1 MKVVSLSQLPV
12 GLVVWQP
19 HPGAW
24 MQTFVCKST
33 FTLYP
38 GVCALAAEQEPIH
51 PSDRH
56 WGHDACWSLY
66 AASDLV
72 PHRAR
77 ADVVLVGHAFSPGG
91 TAVQSLTARVMVNDI
106 DKAIEVHGARGFT
119 QHGVLDQSAR
129 FSKMPLLW
137 EYAGGGPGTSNPVG
151 VSPQARDIQ
160 GRRSLP
166 NLQRP
171 GVVVIGPDDV
181 IEPVGFGPV
190 ASGWPTRQ
198 QKLGRYAAT
207 FPVNDWHRQPLPPD
221 LDVSYFNAAPFDQQP
236 TALRNDERL
245 ILEHLHPEHPH
256 LVTSLPGLHPR
267 AYVDRPGEPPQGVP
281 MWPDLLWINTDRC
294 ICTVTWRGQ
303 VPLREPQ
310 EAGHILVALEGPHQ
324 PLAWNEIEGLASSS
338 GVTLASG
345 RTAGGAM
352 SEIGL
357 QTPYDQAH
365 DGDSAVSNED
375 DPEACTLPLSVDQD
389 PADSRPALP
398 FATVPASQ
406 PVPPS
411 SQAQRLADLPFVQ
424 SAPPAAAVPPS
435 SRAQHLAD
443 MAAAFV
449 QAVPPAAAVPTPAA
463 AAQLPADA
471 LTDTTAASL
480 VAAKPALPFMQGEQA
495 EPALRHQAE
504 SWPRGA
510 VQAEALDEV
519 LRPPFVA
526 LPPALSP
533 ALYAPPAPER
543 DARSPPLAA
552 EEPAPPPMLG
562 PLARPDRGATDPSAE
577 EAPAADTQAN
587 EPSPPPAAE
596 APAPSL
602 AAYPIE
608 RCAAI
613 AAKLAQ
619 RPADCDTLLEA
630 EELTPRTW
638 QWLHVEWLDEIQ
650 AEVARRKKKLLSA
663 YDAAYVA
670 ALEKERGPI
679 TAGEYAQ
686 LVIAAEQGRGQAAL
700 AELGLPDESM
710 MRIRRVWLER
720 IVKDKKAA
728 AEVRAAMRKADEA

>member
-24 MQTFVCKST
+24 IQTVVCKST
-33 FTLYP
+33 FKLYP
-38 GVCALAAEQEPIH
+38 GVCALAAEQEPLH
-51 PSDRH
+51 LSDRH
-56 WGHDACWSLY
+56 WSDDASWSLY

-77 ADVVLVGHAFSPGG
+77 ADVVLVGHAFSPNG
-91 TAVQSLTARVMVNDI
+91 TAVRSLTARVVVNDV
-106 DKAIEVHGARGFT
+106 DKAIEVHGARSFT
-119 QHGVLDQSAR
+119 QHGVLDQGSR
-129 FSKMPLLW
+129 FMKMPLLW

-151 VSPQARDIQ
+151 VPPHARDIH

-171 GVVVIGPDDV
+171 GVVIGPDDV

-190 ASGWPTRQ
+190 ASGWPTRR

-207 FPVNDWHRQPLPPD
+207 FSVNDWHREPLPPD
-221 LDVSYFNAAPFDQQP
+221 LDVGYFNAAPFDQQT
-236 TALRNDERL
+236 TALRDDERL

-256 LVTSLPGLHPR
+256 LMTSLPGLHPR

-310 EAGHILVALEGPHQ
+310 EAGQILVALEGPHQ
-324 PLAWNEIEGLASSS
+324 TLAWNDIEGLASSY
-338 GVTLASG
+338 GVGLAG
-345 RTAGGAM
+345 GGADGGAM
-352 SEIGL
+352 GEIGL
-357 QTPYDQAH
+357 QAPYEQAH
-365 DGDSAVSNED
+365 DGDSAVRDED
-375 DPEACTLPLSVDQD
+375 DPEACTLPLSVSPDL
-389 PADSRPALP
+389 AVSSPALP
-398 FATVPASQ
+398 FAAVPASQ
-406 PVPPS
+406 RAPPS

-424 SAPPAAAVPPS
+424 SAPY
-435 SRAQHLAD
+435 
-443 MAAAFV
+443 
-449 QAVPPAAAVPTPAA
+449 AAAVPTPAA
-463 AAQLPADA
+463 AAQPPDDA
-471 LTDTTAASL
+471 LTATSAASL
-480 VAAKPALPFMQGEQA
+480 VAAEPALPFVQGERA

-504 SWPRGA
+504 SSPRGA
-510 VQAEALDEV
+510 VPAEALDSV
-519 LRPPFVA
+519 LRPPLVA
-526 LPPALSP
+526 IPPALSP

-543 DARSPPLAA
+543 EAGSPPLTAA
-552 EEPAPPPMLG
+552 EPAPPAMLG
-562 PLARPDRGATDPSAE
+562 PLARPDWGATEPSAE
-577 EAPAADTQAN
+577 EAPEPDTQAN
-587 EPSPPPAAE
+587 EPGPLPAAE
-596 APAPSL
+596 EPAPPL
-602 AAYPIE
+602 AAFPIE

-613 AAKLAQ
+613 AARLAR
-619 RPADCDTLLEA
+619 RPADCDAILKA
-630 EELTPRTW
+630 EGLTPKTW
-638 QWLHVEWLDEIQ
+638 QRLHVRWLDEIQ
-650 AEVARRKKKLLSA
+650 DEIARRKKKLVSA

>member
-24 MQTFVCKST
+24 IQTVVCKST
-33 FTLYP
+33 FELYP
-38 GVCALAAEQEPIH
+38 GVCALAAEQEPLH
-51 PSDRH
+51 LSERH
-56 WGHDACWSLY
+56 WRDDASWSLY

-77 ADVVLVGHAFSPGG
+77 ADVVLVGHAFSPSG
-91 TAVQSLTARVMVNDI
+91 TAVRSLTARVIVNDI
-106 DKAIEVHGARGFT
+106 DKAIEVHGARSFT
-119 QHGVLDQSAR
+119 QHGVLDQGSR
-129 FSKMPLLW
+129 VTRMPLLW

-151 VSPQARDIQ
+151 VPPHARDIH
-160 GRRSLP
+160 GRRNLP

-190 ASGWPTRQ
+190 ASGWPTRR

-221 LDVSYFNAAPFDQQP
+221 LDVGYFNAAPFDQQA
-236 TALRNDERL
+236 TALRDDERL

-256 LVTSLPGLHPR
+256 LMTSLPGLHPR

-310 EAGHILVALEGPHQ
+310 EAGQILVALEGPHQ
-324 PLAWNEIEGLASSS
+324 TLAWNDIESLASSY
-338 GVTLASG
+338 GVRLASG
-345 RTAGGAM
+345 RAAGGAM
-352 SEIGL
+352 GEIGF
-357 QTPYDQAH
+357 QAPYDQAH
-365 DGDSAVSNED
+365 EGDSDVRGED
-375 DPEACTLPLSVDQD
+375 DPEACTLPVSVSPDL
-389 PADSRPALP
+389 AVSSPALP
-398 FATVPASQ
+398 FATAPASQ
-406 PVPPS
+406 RAPPS

-424 SAPPAAAVPPS
+424 SAPY
-435 SRAQHLAD
+435 
-443 MAAAFV
+443 
-449 QAVPPAAAVPTPAA
+449 AAAVPTPAA
-463 AAQLPADA
+463 AAQPPADA
-471 LTDTTAASL
+471 LTATTAASL
-480 VAAKPALPFMQGEQA
+480 VAAEPALPFVQGERD

-504 SWPRGA
+504 SSPRGA
-510 VQAEALDEV
+510 VPSEALDKV
-519 LRPPFVA
+519 LRPPLVA
-526 LPPALSP
+526 VPPALSP

-543 DARSPPLAA
+543 DAGSPPLTA
-552 EEPAPPPMLG
+552 EEPAPPAMLG
-562 PLARPDRGATDPSAE
+562 PLARPDWGATEPSAE
-577 EAPAADTQAN
+577 SAPEPDTQAN
-587 EPSPPPAAE
+587 EPGPLPAAE
-596 APAPSL
+596 ETAPPL
-602 AAYPIE
+602 AAFPIE

-613 AAKLAQ
+613 AAKLAR
-619 RPADCDTLLEA
+619 RPADRDTILKA
-630 EELTPRTW
+630 EELTPKTW
-638 QWLHVEWLDEIQ
+638 QWLHVRRLDEIQ
-650 AEVARRKKKLLSA
+650 DEVARRKKKLLSA

-686 LVIAAEQGRGQAAL
+686 LLIAAEQGQGQAAL

>member
-24 MQTFVCKST
+24 IQTVVCKST
-33 FTLYP
+33 FELYP
-38 GVCALAAEQEPIH
+38 GVCALAAEQEPLH
-51 PSDRH
+51 LSERH
-56 WGHDACWSLY
+56 WSDDASWSLY

-77 ADVVLVGHAFSPGG
+77 ADVVLVGHAFSPNG
-91 TAVQSLTARVMVNDI
+91 TAVRSLTARVIVNDI
-106 DKAIEVHGARGFT
+106 DKAIEVHGARSFT
-119 QHGVLDQSAR
+119 QHGVLDQGSR
-129 FSKMPLLW
+129 VTRMPLLW

-151 VSPQARDIQ
+151 VPPHARDIH
-160 GRRSLP
+160 GRRNLP

-190 ASGWPTRQ
+190 ASGWPTRR

-221 LDVSYFNAAPFDQQP
+221 LDVGYFNAAPFDQQT
-236 TALRNDERL
+236 TALRDDERL

-256 LVTSLPGLHPR
+256 LMTSLPGLHPR
-267 AYVDRPGEPPQGVP
+267 AYVDRAGEPPQGVP

-310 EAGHILVALEGPHQ
+310 EAGQILVALEGPHQ
-324 PLAWNEIEGLASSS
+324 TLAWNDIESLASSY

-345 RTAGGAM
+345 RAAGGAM
-352 SEIGL
+352 GEIGF
-357 QTPYDQAH
+357 QAPYDQAH
-365 DGDSAVSNED
+365 EGDSDVHGED
-375 DPEACTLPLSVDQD
+375 DPEACTLPVSVSPDL
-389 PADSRPALP
+389 AVSSPALP

-406 PVPPS
+406 RAPPS

-424 SAPPAAAVPPS
+424 SAPY
-435 SRAQHLAD
+435 
-443 MAAAFV
+443 
-449 QAVPPAAAVPTPAA
+449 AAAVPTPAA
-463 AAQLPADA
+463 AAQPPADA
-471 LTDTTAASL
+471 LTATTAASL
-480 VAAKPALPFMQGEQA
+480 VAAEPALPFVQGERD

-504 SWPRGA
+504 SSPRGA
-510 VQAEALDEV
+510 VPSEALDKV
-519 LRPPFVA
+519 LRPPLVA
-526 LPPALSP
+526 VPPALSP

-543 DARSPPLAA
+543 DAGSPPLTV
-552 EEPAPPPMLG
+552 EEPAPPAMLG
-562 PLARPDRGATDPSAE
+562 PLARPDWGATEPSAE
-577 EAPAADTQAN
+577 AAPEPDTQAN
-587 EPSPPPAAE
+587 EPGPLPAAE
-596 APAPSL
+596 ETAPPL
-602 AAYPIE
+602 AAFPIE

-613 AAKLAQ
+613 AAKLAR
-619 RPADCDTLLEA
+619 RPADRDTILKA
-630 EELTPRTW
+630 EELTPKTW
-638 QWLHVEWLDEIQ
+638 QWLHIRRLDEIQ
-650 AEVARRKKKLLSA
+650 DEVARRKKKLLSA

-686 LVIAAEQGRGQAAL
+686 LVIAAEQGQGQAAL

>member
-1 MKVVSLSQLPV
+1 
-12 GLVVWQP
+12 
-19 HPGAW
+19 

-38 GVCALAAEQEPIH
+38 GVCALAAEQEPLH
-51 PSDRH
+51 LSDRH
-56 WGHDACWSLY
+56 WGDDACWSLY

-77 ADVVLVGHAFSPGG
+77 ADVVLVGHAFSPSG
-91 TAVQSLTARVMVNDI
+91 TAVRSLTARVVVNDI
-106 DKAIEVHGARGFT
+106 DKAIEVHGARSFT
-119 QHGVLDQSAR
+119 QHGVLDQGSR

-151 VSPQARDIQ
+151 VPPRARDIR

-221 LDVSYFNAAPFDQQP
+221 LDVSYFNTAPFDQQT

-310 EAGHILVALEGPHQ
+310 EAGQLLVALEGPDQ
-324 PLAWNEIEGLASSS
+324 TLAWNEIEGLASSS
-338 GVTLASG
+338 GVRLASG
-345 RTAGGAM
+345 LAAGGAI

-357 QTPYDQAH
+357 QAPHDQAH
-365 DGDSAVSNED
+365 DGESDVHNED
-375 DPEACTLPLSVDQD
+375 DPETCTLPLNVNQG

-398 FATVPASQ
+398 FATAPAGQ

-411 SQAQRLADLPFVQ
+411 SPAQRLADLPFVQ

-435 SRAQHLAD
+435 SRAQPLAD
-443 MAAAFV
+443 TAAAFV
-449 QAVPPAAAVPTPAA
+449 QAAPPAAAVPTPAP
-463 AAQLPADA
+463 AAQPPADA

-480 VAAKPALPFMQGEQA
+480 VAAQPALPFVQGEQA

-504 SWPRGA
+504 SWPRDA
-510 VQAEALDEV
+510 APADALDKV
-519 LRPPFVA
+519 LRPPLVA

-533 ALYAPPAPER
+533 ALHAPPAPER

-562 PLARPDRGATDPSAE
+562 PLARLDRGATDPSAE
-577 EAPAADTQAN
+577 EAPGPDTQAN
-587 EPSPPPAAE
+587 EPSPLPAAE
-596 APAPSL
+596 QPAPPL

-638 QWLHVEWLDEIQ
+638 QWLHEQRLDEIQ

-663 YDAAYVA
+663 YDVAYVA

-686 LVIAAEQGRGQAAL
+686 LVIAAEQGQGQAAL

-720 IVKDKKAA
+720 LVKDKKAA